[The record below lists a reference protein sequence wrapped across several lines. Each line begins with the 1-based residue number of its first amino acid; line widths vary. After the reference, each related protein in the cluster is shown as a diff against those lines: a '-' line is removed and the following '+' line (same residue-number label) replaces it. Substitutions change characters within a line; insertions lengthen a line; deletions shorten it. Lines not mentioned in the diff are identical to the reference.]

1 MPFNKRKT
9 LQYYSQPKYNC
20 NEANKHIYTYIYI
33 YMYIKTTNSTLFL
46 STELTLVRVTAR
58 IASCGWYSDLAGTM
72 IKESKHLMD

>member
-33 YMYIKTTNSTLFL
+33 YMDIKTTNSTLF
-46 STELTLVRVTAR
+46 
-58 IASCGWYSDLAGTM
+58 
-72 IKESKHLMD
+72 